1 MKNDLPLSGETASAA
16 TSEEVAQEVVVEE
29 SSAEAQNDEAP
40 EPESNEPEEGEG
52 GEEKPQ
58 KTPEQLEINR
68 LRKATARLT
77 RQREEARARLAYVQ
91 QQIPQATTQTDD
103 GETLS
108 LTRAELAELVNQQ
121 AEQLAPTIQ
130 KQQAQVEQREAVL
143 QGLLKSVG
151 KEGYDELT
159 GNLEDAFNGFTD
171 NQGNMKP
178 CLDAVFYAEKPQAV
192 MKYLADPDNFEEAE
206 SIASMNAIQAGRAI
220 ARLEFKLEEASK
232 NAKPKP
238 SNAVKPLEA
247 VKGGATIKGMPDPSD
262 TKAYIAWA
270 NEQDRR

>member
-1 MKNDLPLSGETASAA
+1 MENDLPLSGEPASAA
-16 TSEEVAQEVVVEE
+16 TSEEVTQEVVVEE
-29 SSAEAQNDEAP
+29 SSTEENNSEVS
-40 EPESNEPEEGEG
+40 ETENNESEDGDS
-52 GEEKPQ
+52 EEKPQ

-77 RQREEARARLAYVQ
+77 RQREEARAKLAYMQ
-91 QQIPQATTQTDD
+91 QQVPTTQTDD

-108 LTRAELAELVNQQ
+108 LTRAQLAELVNQQ

-151 KEGYDELT
+151 KEGYDEIT

-206 SIASMNAIQAGRAI
+206 AIASMNAIQAGRAI
-220 ARLEFKLEEASK
+220 ARLEFKLEEARK

-238 SNAVKPLEA
+238 SNASKPLEA
-247 VKGGATIKGMPDPSD
+247 VKGGGTIKGMPDPSD